1 MLVSRAA
8 GRVAMLVALAVCFPC
23 PAWAHKL
30 NVFAHVEGHI
40 IRGTAYFP
48 GNVPA
53 QGAQVT
59 ALSPDGRELGRTT
72 SDREGNFALQA
83 RVRSDTKIVATTEDG
98 HGAEYVLHAAE
109 LPADLPAAE
118 EGDRPDLPRPAVGTS
133 PGAPTEG
140 RSRPKVGP
148 DGNAAGKG
156 AGSSLPPG
164 GPSIAGGEL
173 LAQIEALRAQVV
185 ELRGQVY
192 DYEQR
197 LRFRDVLGGLGYI
210 LGVAG
215 VACYLLSLNRPRAP
229 RE

>member
-1 MLVSRAA
+1 
-8 GRVAMLVALAVCFPC
+8 VACFPGT
-23 PAWAHKL
+23 AWAHKL
-30 NVFAHVEGHI
+30 NVFAHVEGHA
-40 IRGTAYFP
+40 IRGNAYFP

-59 ALSPDGRELGRTT
+59 AVAPDGRELGRTT
-72 SDREGNFALQA
+72 SDREGKFVLEA
-83 RVRSDTKIVATTEDG
+83 RVRSDTKIVAVTEDG
-98 HGAEYVLHAAE
+98 HGAEYILRAAE
-109 LPADLPAAE
+109 LPEDLPAGE
-118 EGDRPDLPRPAVGTS
+118 EGDRPHLSEPVP
-133 PGAPTEG
+133 
-140 RSRPKVGP
+140 
-148 DGNAAGKG
+148 
-156 AGSSLPPG
+156 SLPPAQ
-164 GPSIAGGEL
+164 PAITDGEL
-173 LAQIEALRAQVV
+173 LGEMQALRGQVV